1 MRKIYMLDFGLARQY
16 TNAAGEVRPA
26 RAAAGFRG
34 TVRYASINA
43 HKNKEMGRHD
53 DLWSLFYMLVEFA
66 NGQLPWRKIKDKEQV
81 GLMKEKYDHRYIYY
95 LFSILYPHNT
105 NTNLWLMTKK
115 SQFSL

>member
-95 LFSILYPHNT
+95 LFSILYS
-105 NTNLWLMTKK
+105 L
-115 SQFSL
+115 FSIHTTQTLTSDL